1 MSAKKIVITGAY
13 GLIANAFFRHLHRQ
27 AETYEVY
34 GLARR
39 RHPSERALEKI
50 EEIPEDRFYLADL
63 TDLNALKN
71 AFEGADTVV
80 QLAADP
86 RPDASWESLLDSNVV
101 GVRNVFEAAHQCGV
115 RRVVLAS
122 SIMVSWGYQQD
133 EPYKA
138 ISEGRFA
145 EVDLDKCPMVT
156 HESAPRPT
164 GLYPASKVWAEALA
178 RYYADVHHLSSLC
191 LRIGWVNAEDH
202 PGSEKNGA
210 FWCSQRDVIQLMQRS
225 IEAPDTVQFDIFYG
239 VSNSRWRWVDIEHPK
254 RILGFVPQDSAE
266 GKLQER

>member
-1 MSAKKIVITGAY
+1 MSVKKVVITGAY
-13 GLIANAFFRHLHRQ
+13 GLIANVFFRHLQRQ
-27 AETYEVY
+27 SDTYEVY

-39 RHPSERALEKI
+39 RHPSERAPKSI
-50 EEIPEDRFYLADL
+50 EEIPEDRFYLADI
-63 TDLNALKN
+63 TDLNALED
-71 AFEGADTVV
+71 AFKGADTVV

-86 RPDASWESLLDSNVV
+86 RPDASWESLLDSNIV
-101 GVRNVFEAAHQCGV
+101 GVRNVLEAAHRCGV

-145 EVDLDKCPMVT
+145 ELDSDEWPVVT
-156 HESAPRPT
+156 HEWAPRPT

-178 RYYADVHHLSSLC
+178 RYYADIHQMSVLC

-202 PGSEKNGA
+202 PGSEQSGA
-210 FWCSQRDVIQLMQRS
+210 FWCSQRDIIQLMQRS
-225 IEAPDTVQFDIFYG
+225 IEASEDVQFDIFYG
-239 VSNSRWRWVDIEHPK
+239 VSKSKWRWVDIEHPK
-254 RILGFVPQDSAE
+254 RILGFIPQDSAE
-266 GKLQER
+266 EKLQQN